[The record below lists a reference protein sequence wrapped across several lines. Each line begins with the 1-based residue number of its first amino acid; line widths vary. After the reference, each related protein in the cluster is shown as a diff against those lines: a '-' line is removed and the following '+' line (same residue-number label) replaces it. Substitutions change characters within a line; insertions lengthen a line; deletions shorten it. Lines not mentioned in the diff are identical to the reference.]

1 MKRLSSWGLL
11 SAEPHKIQRP
21 FDQISAVKQISH
33 SDVGIAFG
41 NGRSY
46 GDAALNPNGVVWD
59 TRSLDHIL
67 MFDRQQGR
75 FCCESGVLL
84 RDIQAL
90 IMPYGW
96 MLPVTPGTQLI
107 TIGGAIANDVH
118 GKNHHQFGSFG
129 DHIDQIKVLR
139 TNGDVIV
146 CGPDN
151 NQPWFEAT
159 LGGVGL
165 TGVIIEA
172 TVKLRRIPGPW
183 LDIETIPYRNL
194 NEFFELADASETDW
208 EHTVSWV
215 DCTGGTEVRGLFKR
229 GNFSEK
235 NSGFLPKAKTK
246 TMVFTPPI
254 SLVNGVSLRAFNYVY
269 FELNKLKQG
278 RGRAYYQ
285 SFLYPLDHVAHWNRI
300 YGARGFYQ
308 YQCVVPRDL
317 GPNAIAAMLGEIK
330 RSGQGSFLTVLKT
343 FGQRRSLGMLSF
355 ATPGVTLALDFPNKG
370 ETTLALM
377 SRLDSLVKQANGRI
391 YLAKDARMPRS
402 LFEAGYPRLSEF
414 LDYRDPGISSALS
427 RRLID

>member
-1 MKRLSSWGLL
+1 
-11 SAEPHKIQRP
+11 
-21 FDQISAVKQISH
+21 
-33 SDVGIAFG
+33 
-41 NGRSY
+41 
-46 GDAALNPNGVVWD
+46 
-59 TRSLDHIL
+59 
-67 MFDRQQGR
+67 
-75 FCCESGVLL
+75 
-84 RDIQAL
+84 
-90 IMPYGW
+90 
-96 MLPVTPGTQLI
+96 
-107 TIGGAIANDVH
+107 
-118 GKNHHQFGSFG
+118 
-129 DHIDQIKVLR
+129 
-139 TNGDVIV
+139 
-146 CGPDN
+146 
-151 NQPWFEAT
+151 
-159 LGGVGL
+159 
-165 TGVIIEA
+165 
-172 TVKLRRIPGPW
+172 VKLRRIPGPW

-215 DCTGGTEVRGLFKR
+215 DCAGGTEVRGLFKR
-229 GNFSEK
+229 GNFSEE

-246 TMVFTPPI
+246 TIVFTPPI

-269 FELNKLKQG
+269 FGLNKLKQG

-317 GPNAIAAMLGEIK
+317 GPDAIAAMLGEIK

-414 LDYRDPGISSALS
+414 LDYRDSGISSALS